1 MPTVMKLLSMSR
13 RFTFPP
19 ARSSKLQSGCDVEYN
34 GMVMDKKTDE
44 VRKVA
49 IEFMIRLSEA
59 KWGMLGRL
67 MYGRQQLS
75 NNASKGW
82 ENL

>member
-1 MPTVMKLLSMSR
+1 
-13 RFTFPP
+13 
-19 ARSSKLQSGCDVEYN
+19 
-34 GMVMDKKTDE
+34 MDKKMDE

-59 KWGMLGRL
+59 KWSMLGRL

>member
-1 MPTVMKLLSMSR
+1 MPTVMKLLSTSG
-13 RFTFPP
+13 RFTFPL
-19 ARSSKLQSGCDVEYN
+19 AKSSKLQSGCDVQYN
-34 GMVMDKKTDE
+34 GMAMDKKMDE

-59 KWGMLGRL
+59 KWSMLGRL